1 MGLFFYRRKEEFNG
15 ELFFSHGKRN
25 SCGVAIGVYAS
36 KRIEQINKTSDKS
49 GRILLVEATIDDTV
63 FVPINTYNVN
73 TEFQQLEAL
82 SDLISIIDKVKDIK
96 RKIIVLGG
104 DFNVLFDI
112 SLEISGGNPCLKKKP
127 IAKLIQIKEKI
138 NLCDIWRI

>member
-1 MGLFFYRRKEEFNG
+1 MGLFFYRPREEFNG

-25 SCGVAIGVYAS
+25 SCGVAIGVYTS
-36 KRIEQINKTSDKS
+36 KRIEQINKTDKS
-49 GRILLVEATIDDTV
+49 GRILLVEATIDDIV

-73 TEFQQLEAL
+73 IEFQQLEAL
-82 SDLISIIDKVKDIK
+82 SDLISIIDKIKDIK

-138 NLCDIWRI
+138 NLCEIWRI